1 MKDPKKNIST
11 IIKSIRETKGYSQSY
26 MAKKLNITQ
35 QAYSSI
41 EKSPENMSLKKLYDI
56 AELMQVEIITLLGIE
71 NEYVQNNFN
80 QQGGYAVT
88 KLINYYSVEEKD
100 SLDERLILELQKEVN
115 FLKTCIQNKK

>member
-1 MKDPKKNIST
+1 
-11 IIKSIRETKGYSQSY
+11 

-35 QAYSSI
+35 QAYSTI
-41 EKSPENMSLKKLYDI
+41 EKTPENMSLKKLYDI

-115 FLKTCIQNKK
+115 FLKTHIQNKK